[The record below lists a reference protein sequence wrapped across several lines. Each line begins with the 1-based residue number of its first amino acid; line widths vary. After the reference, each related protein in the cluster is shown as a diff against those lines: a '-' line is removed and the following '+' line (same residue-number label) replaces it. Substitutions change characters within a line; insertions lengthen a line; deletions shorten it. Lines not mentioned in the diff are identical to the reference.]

1 MLFDTLS
8 ILLLCLLSIVS
19 ISMCIPIFMLDRTR
33 RKCKREYCEM
43 ITIGILDNTIKNWH
57 DVSPIYE
64 HFKYKFGS
72 DPDKY
77 FPISK
82 FLEYYIISV
91 RESER
96 KREEK
101 AQLLDVVNVIKK
113 ETESLFKFDELDEA
127 SSNIFKEIEG
137 NLDERNKP
145 SLNILY
151 RSMVRMDETNKKNH
165 KISVWSIVASVVAL
179 LLSIAAMFK
188 PISKNDINRIKD
200 TVESV
205 IETNITH
212 YVDSSNIMGNTHP

>member
-1 MLFDTLS
+1 MFFDT
-8 ILLLCLLSIVS
+8 VS
-19 ISMCIPIFMLDRTR
+19 IILPIIAFIVLISLYIPIIMMDRNR
-33 RKCKREYCEM
+33 RKYKKEYCKM
-43 ITIGILDNTIKNWH
+43 ISDGILENTIKGWH
-57 DVSPIYE
+57 DISPIYE
-64 HFKYKFGS
+64 HYKYKFGS
-72 DPDKY
+72 APDKY

-82 FLEYYIISV
+82 FLENYIISV

-165 KISVWSIVASVVAL
+165 KISVWSIVASLVVC
-179 LLSIAAMFK
+179 
-188 PISKNDINRIKD
+188 
-200 TVESV
+200 
-205 IETNITH
+205 NI
-212 YVDSSNIMGNTHP
+212 